1 METYM
6 TEKYTD
12 NKLYKVMDGETV
24 SYLCADSTAPINGVE
39 ITPEEKAQLEAVI
52 VSKPADTLESIYR
65 LSAETEQYEP
75 FSRTHEETV
84 QWYVEQVNSGE
95 MTLDEVPED
104 YRAEV
109 EAIITPQPSDEY
121 TAGYDQAVL
130 DMIESVVL

>member
-1 METYM
+1 MFCKVINGNEITM
-6 TEKYTD
+6 VGKWSVNPEK
-12 NKLYKVMDGETV
+12 
-24 SYLCADSTAPINGVE
+24 GVE
-39 ITPEEKAQLEAVI
+39 ITAEEKAQLEAVI
-52 VSKPADTLESIYR
+52 ASKPADTLESVYR

-75 FSRTHEETV
+75 CQRTHEETV

-109 EAIITPQPSDEY
+109 EAIITPQPSDDY

-130 DMIESVVL
+130 DMIESGVL

>member
-1 METYM
+1 M
-6 TEKYTD
+6 
-12 NKLYKVMDGETV
+12 LYKYIENGIIVYVGE
-24 SYLCADSTAPINGVE
+24 SNRIPSNGVE

-52 VSKPADTLESIYR
+52 ASKPADTLESVYR

-75 FSRTHEETV
+75 FARTHEETV

-109 EAIITPQPSDEY
+109 EAQVNPTEPDPE
-121 TAGYDQAVL
+121 QAVV
-130 DMIESVVL
+130 DSIMQEVSNYGY